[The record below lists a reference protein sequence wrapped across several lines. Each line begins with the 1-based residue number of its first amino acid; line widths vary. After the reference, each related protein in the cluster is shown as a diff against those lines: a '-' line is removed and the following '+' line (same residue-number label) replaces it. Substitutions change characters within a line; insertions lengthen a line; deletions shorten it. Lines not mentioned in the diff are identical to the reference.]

1 MAYQTTKLKARILEK
16 YGNQKN
22 FAEALQMEESTLSR
36 YLSGREWKASAMI
49 KAAELLEI
57 PAEQVGAYFF
67 ETKVSKGKPKA
78 AKS

>member
-1 MAYQTTKLKARILEK
+1 MTYQTTKLKARILEK

-22 FAEALQMEESTLSR
+22 FAEALQMDESTLSR
-36 YLSGREWKASAMI
+36 YLAGREWKASAMI

-57 PAEQVGAYFF
+57 PAEQVGVYFF
-67 ETKVSKGKPKA
+67 ETKVSKDKPKA

>member
-1 MAYQTTKLKARILEK
+1 MAYETAKLKARILEK

-22 FAEALQMEESTLSR
+22 FAEALGTDESTLSR
-36 YLSGREWKASAMI
+36 YLAGREWKASTMI

-67 ETKVSKGKPKA
+67 ETKVSKDKPKA